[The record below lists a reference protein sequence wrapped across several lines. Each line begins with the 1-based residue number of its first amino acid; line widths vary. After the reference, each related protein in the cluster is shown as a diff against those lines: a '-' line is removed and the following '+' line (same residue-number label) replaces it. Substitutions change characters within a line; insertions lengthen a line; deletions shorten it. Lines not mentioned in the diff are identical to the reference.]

1 MSSCYSPSELE
12 SQTFDSFTHTISLED
27 YITRILILGSK
38 NNKYSS
44 SSKGVDECTKKY
56 IQEQIVAGNGQRI
69 LDVLRKIY
77 IAGRAPKQDATFML
91 HAMLCKADDIVLRK
105 SALEFIKEYRTI
117 SQIYSWK
124 NIHAK
129 TPNSAGSKTKGFGR
143 AVKRE
148 LNNWI
153 LAKTPD
159 QLGYQVTKYMS
170 RGEWGL
176 KDLLK
181 CIHTKTGSGDDRV
194 FKDKAG
200 IDKPIKMK
208 HNRPASE
215 TDLILRFIV
224 DGVEKMTE
232 LASKYNL
239 LESKT
244 YKYLKAVACCKTMT
258 DLGNPL
264 ELDLLLY
271 SIRHFRLNREQV
283 PTEALALLPVQLALL
298 TNEDHTKITMP
309 MTALLRN
316 LANLTRLGLFADAH
330 ILELVVTHLKNVEVI
345 TKARIH
351 PVHVLTA
358 WFTYRKGHGKMSK
371 HNWVPNV
378 DIIRA
383 LEEMF
388 YFSFKNVRPT
398 GKRLCFLIDCSGSMS
413 SDSLCEGV
421 TNAEIAALLAM
432 VFSRAEANVDKLG
445 DAMPVSHSFYLF
457 TSGKRNE
464 GLMDVS
470 DIIHAKASFKEVLT
484 AVQRSDWASTNI
496 SKGIVQAMK
505 FRRLYDG
512 FVVLTDNDVNSGI
525 KPSIA
530 LQQYR
535 RALGVQAKL
544 AVVATQLTDISIAD
558 PLDKGMM
565 DFCGFD
571 SNGPKILQDFFS
583 GSITEPLLEADAIV
597 DVDVDE

>member
-12 SQTFDSFTHTISLED
+12 YHPSDSFTHTISLQD

-56 IQEQIVAGNGQRI
+56 IEEQILSGNGAQI
-69 LDVLRKIY
+69 LDVLREIY
-77 IAGRAPKQDATFML
+77 IAGRAPKQDPTFMI
-91 HAMLCKADDIVLRK
+91 HAMLCKADDVVLRK

-129 TPNSAGSKTKGFGR
+129 TPNTDGLKTKGFGR

-159 QLGYQVTKYMS
+159 QLAYQVTKYMN
-170 RGEWGL
+170 RGEWGI

-181 CIHTKTGSGDDRV
+181 CIHTKTGSGDDRI
-194 FKDKAG
+194 FKDKNG
-200 IDKPIKMK
+200 IDKPIKPK
-208 HNRPASE
+208 HNGPATE

-224 DGVEKMTE
+224 DGVVKMTE
-232 LASKYNL
+232 LASKNNL

-244 YKYLKAVACCKTMT
+244 YQYLNAVDCCKTMDEIDNT
-258 DLGNPL
+258 DKLKF
-264 ELDLLLY
+264 LLKT
-271 SIRHFRLNREQV
+271 IRHFRLTREQI

-316 LANLTRLGLFADAH
+316 LANLTRLGVFDDAH
-330 ILELVVTHLKNVEVI
+330 ILELVVNHLKNAEVI
-345 TKARIH
+345 KKARIH

-371 HNWVPNV
+371 HTWISNR
-378 DIIRA
+378 DIIKA

-388 YFSFKNVRPT
+388 YLSFKNVRPT
-398 GKRLCFLIDCSGSMS
+398 GKRLCFLIDCSGSMCG
-413 SDSLCEGV
+413 DSLCEGV

-432 VFSRAEANVDKLG
+432 VFSRAETNADK
-445 DAMPVSHSFYLF
+445 PVSHSFYLF
-457 TSGKRNE
+457 TSGKGNE

-470 DIIHAKASFKEVLT
+470 DIIHANASLDVVLS
-484 AVQRSDWASTNI
+484 AVKRSDWASTDI

-512 FVVLTDNDVNSGI
+512 FVVITDNDVNSGI
-525 KPSIA
+525 KPSTA

-535 RALGVQAKL
+535 NALNIPAKL
-544 AVVATQLTDISIAD
+544 AVVATQASDISIAD
-558 PLDKGMM
+558 PLDKGML

-571 SNGPKILQDFFS
+571 SNGPKILQEFFA
-583 GSITEPLLEADAIV
+583 GPIIEPLLELDM
-597 DVDVDE
+597 DE